1 MDLLDPAMARPASD
15 DAELLYDL
23 ERCIHIGLLCI
34 QDMAD
39 DRPTMSEI
47 VAMLTSRTSQME
59 QPKRPTLDSRAA
71 AMRPLRQSDVQGSTT
86 TDLT

>member
-1 MDLLDPAMARPASD
+1 MARPAPD

-71 AMRPLRQSDVQGSTT
+71 MRPLRQSDVQGSTT